1 MKTIYTVIASE
12 SGLMTECFTNI
23 KSLFNF
29 LERELYV
36 GEGTMSQMDEKYKV
50 TEVKYSY
57 SNLVKV
63 IRHNQDLNRFTVAV
77 VETEGES
84 FEINHLNINSK

>member
-1 MKTIYTVIASE
+1 
-12 SGLMTECFTNI
+12 
-23 KSLFNF
+23 
-29 LERELYV
+29 
-36 GEGTMSQMDEKYKV
+36 MSQMDEKYKV